1 MRELAWKKTRTREG
15 EWVGLN
21 DDEKEDGGQTHHVE
35 MCWFPTEYGYCTYKY
50 IKVLTVAVHASTYQY
65 VQ

>member
-35 MCWFPTEYGYCTYKY
+35 MCWFPTEYGYCIQYT
-50 IKVLTVAVHASTYQY
+50 ST
-65 VQ
+65 